1 MIRQIDEVILM
12 IFQQALSQKID
23 PKNITTGPV
32 EKPKEPAILIR
43 NTRFSV
49 TDTGIGGYGG
59 IKKEEVTDEF
69 NPDGKTQEFTL
80 SSLPL
85 RPLIAVEHP
94 KGTPKGEPDD
104 YLINY
109 ETGRVT
115 FRIPPEKG
123 TGKIRVLYWAGHS
136 VAEIIT
142 LQVNMDYSFIVF
154 ANDTELRDDLALEIV
169 KVLHR
174 EQSAFDRYDIT
185 NVRLIRG
192 YLQWDQP
199 PGLGESTVIDCQIEA
214 TVPIEMK
221 IPPIEYIEI
230 TKKG

>member
-1 MIRQIDEVILM
+1 MIRQTDEVILT
-12 IFQQALSQKID
+12 IFKQALSNKID
-23 PKNITTGPV
+23 PKNITTGSV
-32 EKPKEPAILIR
+32 DTLKEPAILIR

-69 NPDGKTQEFTL
+69 HPDGKTQEFTL

-85 RPLIAVEHP
+85 RPLIGVEHP

-104 YLINY
+104 YLVNY

-123 TGKIRVLYWAGHS
+123 KGKIRVLYWAGHS

-142 LQVNMDYSFIVF
+142 LQVHMDYSFTISVKD
-154 ANDTELRDDLALEIV
+154 AELRDDLALEIV
-169 KVLHR
+169 KILYW
-174 EQSAFDRYDIT
+174 EQSFFDRYNIT
-185 NVRLIRG
+185 NVRFIQG
-192 YLQWDQP
+192 YLQS
-199 PGLGESTVIDCQIEA
+199 GNSVESAESIVILCQIEA
-214 TVPIEMK
+214 IIPIEIKM
-221 IPPIEYIEI
+221 PPIERVEI
-230 TKKG
+230 TKKE